1 MRKTS
6 GDRASLL
13 GLLSLAIGSLLPTG
27 PAWGQELE
35 GVHFGVGFVA
45 NGPNQMAGGGA
56 YVLFPRWGGIG
67 LYVDVKG
74 DIDSPSKDRAFDKT
88 LTAAEVVADP
98 RYAGTRFLRT
108 ETSWRRSYNVA
119 LIRPL
124 NPFLMVYG
132 GAGYSQNEKYKLYDV
147 PTASEVGRALW
158 VRDPDLD
165 ENRVNFL
172 AGLILRVVPGISTQV
187 GLESE
192 PGGFTAG
199 VSLRIPP
206 W

>member
-1 MRKTS
+1 M
-6 GDRASLL
+6 GFLL
-13 GLLSLAIGSLLPTG
+13 ATG
-27 PAWGQELE
+27 PAWGQELDR
-35 GVHFGVGFVA
+35 VRFGVGYVA
-45 NGPNQMAGGGA
+45 NAPDQMAGGGA

-67 LYVDVKG
+67 LYVDIKG

-88 LTAAEVVADP
+88 LTAAEVVTDP
-98 RYAGTRFLRT
+98 RYAGTRFLRE

-124 NPFLMVYG
+124 NPFLMVYAG
-132 GAGYSQNEKYKLYDV
+132 GGYSQSEKYKLYDV
-147 PTASEVGRALW
+147 PTASEVGRALL

-165 ENRVNFL
+165 QNRANFM

-187 GLESE
+187 GLETE
-192 PGGFTAG
+192 PRGFTAG